1 MLPKTTSTALQCK
14 AIPGPHSLNPLES
27 TLAFRHHPLQFLAEL
42 QKQYGDIAQFRLLI
56 WPTVFINHP
65 DYVKHVLQDNHR
77 NYDKDVVMFRNLR
90 PVAGNG
96 LVSAV
101 GGNDWLRQRRLV
113 QPAFHHRR
121 IAALGTLMTNATSMM
136 LQQWDT
142 YVREQQVFDLGEEM
156 ADLTLQIVSEALF
169 KIDVSAKNSFRQAFA
184 EVNAFL
190 IDHFYVPFPPLF
202 IHTPRNHRF
211 WLAIEALDAVV
222 YEIIHN
228 RRQQQEDM
236 GDLLSMLLDAVDEN
250 GQRMDD
256 KQLRDEIMTLLLAG
270 HETSANT
277 LAWVWYL
284 LTQHP
289 EVQERLHAEVDQI
302 LTGRIPTVED
312 LPQLNYTRMVLEE
325 AMRLYPLAWQLMR
338 RAIQADEIDGYHIPA
353 NSYILWRERK
363 RDERTIGEFGEMRLG
378 VGPGLE
384 RDADRRFAHE
394 SASRSASQRLSET
407 TIAPPAGAGASSAR
421 LIHSSSA
428 KPSRRHK
435 GIRCLVPHR
444 ASSRECRIRFCL
456 APATCRRARPLQ
468 ARPRSCKA
476 GSRSRESPSRPK
488 DDAADRLRRCT

>member
-353 NSYILWRERK
+353 NSYILWSPYLSHRHPDFWEK
-363 RDERTIGEFGEMRLG
+363 PEQFYPEHFSTE
-378 VGPGLE
+378 
-384 RDADRRFAHE
+384 
-394 SASRSASQRLSET
+394 RSATRPRHAYMPFSSGPRICIGNTFAMTEVQLILAS
-407 TIAPPAGAGASSAR
+407 IAQQYKVS
-421 LIHSSSA
+421 
-428 KPSRRHK
+428 
-435 GIRCLVPHR
+435 
-444 ASSRECRIRFCL
+444 L
-456 APATCRRARPLQ
+456 APGHYVGLAPLLTL
-468 ARPRSCKA
+468 
-476 GSRSRESPSRPK
+476 RPK
-488 DDAADRLRRCT
+488 NGVLVSIERR